1 MQSVF
6 LVEDSASIRERLVR
20 LLESVPGAQVVGQ
33 AGDADEAIAAILA
46 ARPDVVLLDV
56 QLEQS
61 SGFEVLRAVHSL
73 EPRIAF
79 YMLSNFATEPYRRHA
94 ERLGARGFFDKST
107 DFDRL
112 RDLVAQH
119 AASQ

>member
-33 AGDADEAIAAILA
+33 AGEADEAIAAILA

-61 SGFEVLRAVHSL
+61 SGFDVLRAVHSL

-112 RDLVAQH
+112 RDLVAQR
-119 AASQ
+119 AAGQ